1 MGFQGHSAYTFLWTS
16 QGLGHRTEGNSA
28 AERQTALC
36 FLHEHKQREARM
48 SIMESLWFS
57 LPESLP
63 GAWGTKWEGR
73 LESSCNL
80 FFWKV
85 ITPSGPSQSF
95 TAQWHDITCLWNLS
109 IYNMAWRVLFTQW
122 QSRWFWSCPTRP
134 WEKSQLF
141 YCIKDCT
148 SVNLHSIE
156 KPSPV
161 HISNR

>member
-16 QGLGHRTEGNSA
+16 QGLSHRTERDGA
-28 AERQTALC
+28 AEREVGMALS

-73 LESSCNL
+73 RESSCNL

-85 ITPSGPSQSF
+85 ITLSRPSQSF
-95 TAQWHDITCLWNLS
+95 TAQWHDIMCLWNLS
-109 IYNMAWRVLFTQW
+109 IYNIEWHVLLLQW
-122 QSRWFWSCPTRP
+122 QSRCAPSENDLEFSP
-134 WEKSQLF
+134 WEKSLLF
-141 YCIKDCT
+141 
-148 SVNLHSIE
+148 
-156 KPSPV
+156 
-161 HISNR
+161 